1 MSPSA
6 AGSETREMAERPSER
21 FLSGDAL
28 FVFDADLTIVSWNP
42 AAEELTGVSGEEAVG
57 QNCWEVLGGHDE
69 RGNLVCHSGCATAR
83 LAREG
88 WPVSHQCLLVN
99 GREGK
104 RRVDVSTL
112 AMDDGDRP
120 LFVHVLVPCSEAAR
134 PRAAASSLTPRQ
146 LEYSGSSPTAIRPR
160 SSPHVSASPRTLSET
175 TSGRSSVPSKVT
187 PSLRPSRR
195 LAACNTSST
204 PEPRLRPPELIHGVG
219 SRDGCA
225 HERTKRGRK
234 SAEGCASAHF
244 RKQRLL

>member
-146 LEYSGSSPTAIRPR
+146 LEVLRLLANGDQAKVIAARLGLAEDTVRNHIRAILCALE
-160 SSPHVSASPRTLSET
+160 SHTQLEAVA
-175 TSGRSSVPSKVT
+175 KA
-187 PSLRPSRR
+187 RR
-195 LAACNTSST
+195 LQY
-204 PEPRLRPPELIHGVG
+204 LI
-219 SRDGCA
+219 DP
-225 HERTKRGRK
+225 
-234 SAEGCASAHF
+234 
-244 RKQRLL
+244 

>member
-146 LEYSGSSPTAIRPR
+146 QEVLRLLANGDQAKVIAARLGLAEDTVRNHIRAILCALESHTQLEA
-160 SSPHVSASPRTLSET
+160 VA
-175 TSGRSSVPSKVT
+175 KA
-187 PSLRPSRR
+187 RR
-195 LAACNTSST
+195 LQY
-204 PEPRLRPPELIHGVG
+204 LI
-219 SRDGCA
+219 DP
-225 HERTKRGRK
+225 
-234 SAEGCASAHF
+234 
-244 RKQRLL
+244 

>member
-28 FVFDADLTIVSWNP
+28 FVFDADLTIVSWKP
-42 AAEELTGVSGEEAVG
+42 AAEELTGVSGEEAGG

-146 LEYSGSSPTAIRPR
+146 LEVLRLLANGDQAKVIAARLGLAEDTVRNHIRAILCALE
-160 SSPHVSASPRTLSET
+160 SHTQLEAVA
-175 TSGRSSVPSKVT
+175 KA
-187 PSLRPSRR
+187 RR
-195 LAACNTSST
+195 LQY
-204 PEPRLRPPELIHGVG
+204 LI
-219 SRDGCA
+219 DP
-225 HERTKRGRK
+225 
-234 SAEGCASAHF
+234 
-244 RKQRLL
+244 

>member
-112 AMDDGDRP
+112 AMDFGDRP

-146 LEYSGSSPTAIRPR
+146 LEVLRLLANGDQAKVIAARLGLAEDTVRNHIRAILC
-160 SSPHVSASPRTLSET
+160 TLESHTQLEA
-175 TSGRSSVPSKVT
+175 VAKA
-187 PSLRPSRR
+187 RR
-195 LAACNTSST
+195 LQY
-204 PEPRLRPPELIHGVG
+204 LI
-219 SRDGCA
+219 DP
-225 HERTKRGRK
+225 
-234 SAEGCASAHF
+234 
-244 RKQRLL
+244 